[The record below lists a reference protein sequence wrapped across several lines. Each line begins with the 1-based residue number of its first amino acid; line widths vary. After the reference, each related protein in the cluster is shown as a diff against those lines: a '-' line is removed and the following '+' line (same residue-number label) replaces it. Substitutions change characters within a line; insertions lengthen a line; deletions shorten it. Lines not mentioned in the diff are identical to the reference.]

1 MAMSHAS
8 LERDLPGSQVAAQL
22 PYACVPPASPSVPY
36 DTPAE
41 TRKPIIKKCMHVD
54 ARQLEAL
61 NRMYARTAVV
71 LPVSY

>member
-1 MAMSHAS
+1 MSHAS
-8 LERDLPGSQVAAQL
+8 LERDLPGSRVAARL
-22 PYACVPPASPSVPY
+22 PYACAPPAPPPVPY

-41 TRKPIIKKCMHVD
+41 AREPINKECMRVD

-71 LPVSY
+71 LPVSH